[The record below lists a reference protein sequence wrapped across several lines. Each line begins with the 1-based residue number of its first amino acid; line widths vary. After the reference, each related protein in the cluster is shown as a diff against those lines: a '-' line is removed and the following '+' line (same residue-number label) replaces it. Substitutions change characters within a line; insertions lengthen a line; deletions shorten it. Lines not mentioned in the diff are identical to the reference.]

1 MALAGAPTMNID
13 RPMVTLFFEIK
24 RNLPFEAR
32 DDLKIS
38 SPVIGTQ
45 LVSIYQTSSDKPLRR
60 LIEEFM
66 QRAGDTWVSKLSKPQ
81 KSKPK
86 QARES
91 IVNLIRLTQRA

>member
-1 MALAGAPTMNID
+1 MNIDRPNID

-24 RNLPFEAR
+24 RNMPFDAR
-32 DDLKIS
+32 GDLKIS

-45 LVSIYQTSSDKPLRR
+45 LVSIYQESNDKPLRR

-66 QRAGDTWVSKLSKPQ
+66 QRAGGTWVSKLSKPQ
-81 KSKPK
+81 KSKSE

-91 IVNLIRLTQRA
+91 IANVIRVTQRA